1 MAQYSI
7 FDLTLPNGKRSS
19 IGYPVD
25 CVDEYDLKQGELV
38 RVFPSEDSFKVA
50 LDIVPIFETGIM
62 CRIMSMNTQV
72 MRAPLWNNVPR
83 EVRFLYLASTDVT
96 TQYH

>member
-19 IGYPVD
+19 MGYPTD
-25 CVDEYDLKQGELV
+25 CVEEYDLKQGELV
-38 RVFPSEDSFKVA
+38 RVFPGEDSFKVA

-62 CRIMSMNTQV
+62 YRIMSMNTQV

-83 EVRFLYLASTDVT
+83 EVWFLYLASTDLT
-96 TQYH
+96 SQYH